1 MGNQYDDCFLNSYF
15 NNNDVTVECNKN
27 AVSST
32 ELEDVS
38 DDDLDIGIGPLI
50 DQDTEIDELLKIV
63 LDWRDHLKQSNK
75 RRNILYYFR

>member
-63 LDWRDHLKQSNK
+63 LDWRENLKQSNK
-75 RRNILYYFR
+75 RRNILY